1 MDAEYFLV
9 NKGTVKFDLPIDA
22 VLPQLLDKLSN
33 YGRVVLQ
40 APPGAGKTTRAPLA
54 VLNSGLCDGKILML
68 EPRRLA
74 AQTAAERMAKT
85 LGEPIGATVG
95 YRIRGQTKIGPNTR
109 IEVLTEGILT
119 QMLQSDAELSGISAI
134 VFDEFHER
142 SLNADLGLA
151 LAWEVRETLRDDL
164 MLVIMSAT
172 LDAGPIAKLLDNAP
186 IVTSKGQAYPVEILY
201 LAAPQKK
208 DATLEVEIREI
219 ILRAVNETDGD
230 ILVFLPGEREINKTL
245 FLLKNQLPETCV
257 IRPLMGN
264 LSYSDQKLA
273 LRPDQNK
280 RKIILATSIAETS
293 LTIEGINVVVDSGF
307 ARRTRYDPAKGLQKL
322 VTERSSKAEAIQRSG
337 RAGRTA
343 PGKCYRMWSR
353 AEEGMKPAFAPPEIA
368 TADLA
373 PMALQLT
380 KWGTKPDGLA
390 LLTSPPHGAWIQAQD
405 LLKKLGA
412 VDGNKL
418 SKCGE
423 NMVKLPLHAR
433 FSRMLVAAGPIA
445 APLAALLSERDIL
458 VSHQANLSPALQAIL
473 EPEPKCSIRD
483 HALLKRIKI
492 EARRLT
498 KLAPKGV
505 LAKYTQAQ
513 CLALAYPDRVAQRR
527 PGTQP
532 RYIMA
537 NGKGVV
543 LTNEDD
549 LANAKF
555 LVVSDLT
562 NQRHSNDLDPKI
574 RRALAISIT
583 EIREIFN
590 LEIKWLETCIWS
602 KRDARVSATRTES
615 FGAIQFTVENWKDVP
630 TDHVSHAMLKGI
642 KQMGLTLPKDAQ
654 RLQARASMMTQKTFP
669 DISNEGLLRNLE
681 GWLTPFISG
690 ITTKEQWSNFDPLP
704 ALKTYIGRENF
715 ILLDKTVPAYF
726 ETPLG
731 RRVIIDYSSETPSI
745 ELRIQE
751 LFGQKS
757 HPLIGGKPM
766 KVTLLSPA
774 HRPIQITMDIPG
786 FWRGSYADVRKDM
799 RSKYPKHPWPED
811 PTRADPTLRSKLRKK
826 SS

>member
-1 MDAEYFLV
+1 
-9 NKGTVKFDLPIDA
+9 
-22 VLPQLLDKLSN
+22 
-33 YGRVVLQ
+33 
-40 APPGAGKTTRAPLA
+40 
-54 VLNSGLCDGKILML
+54 
-68 EPRRLA
+68 
-74 AQTAAERMAKT
+74 
-85 LGEPIGATVG
+85 
-95 YRIRGQTKIGPNTR
+95 
-109 IEVLTEGILT
+109 
-119 QMLQSDAELSGISAI
+119 
-134 VFDEFHER
+134 
-142 SLNADLGLA
+142 
-151 LAWEVRETLRDDL
+151 
-164 MLVIMSAT
+164 
-172 LDAGPIAKLLDNAP
+172 
-186 IVTSKGQAYPVEILY
+186 
-201 LAAPQKK
+201 
-208 DATLEVEIREI
+208 
-219 ILRAVNETDGD
+219 
-230 ILVFLPGEREINKTL
+230 
-245 FLLKNQLPETCV
+245 
-257 IRPLMGN
+257 MGN

-273 LRPDQNK
+273 LRSEPNK

-353 AEEGMKPAFAPPEIA
+353 AEEGMKPAFAPPEIV

-380 KWGTKPDGLA
+380 KWGTKPDNLA

-418 SKCGE
+418 SKCGA

-433 FSRMLVAAGPIA
+433 FARMLVTAGPIA

-458 VSHQANLSPALQAIL
+458 VSHQANLSPALQAVL

-505 LAKYTQAQ
+505 LSKHSQAQ
-513 CLALAYPDRVAQRR
+513 CLALAYPDRIAQRR
-527 PGTQP
+527 PGIQP

-543 LTNEDD
+543 LTNDDD

-555 LVVSDLT
+555 LVVSDIT
-562 NQRHSNDLDPKI
+562 NQRRSNDLDPKI
-574 RRALAISIT
+574 RRALAISIA

-602 KRDARVSATRTES
+602 KREARVSATRTES

-630 TDHVSHAMLKGI
+630 TDHVTRAMLKGI

-654 RLQARASMMTQKTFP
+654 RLQSRARMMTHKTFP
-669 DISNEGLLRNLE
+669 DISDEGLLRNLE

-704 ALKTYIGRENF
+704 ALKTYIGRENVF
-715 ILLDKTVPAYF
+715 LLDKTVPAYF

-751 LFGQKS
+751 LFGQNS
-757 HPLIGGKPM
+757 HPLTGGKPM

-786 FWRGSYADVRKDM
+786 FWKGSYADVRKDM
-799 RSKYPKHPWPED
+799 RAKYPKHPWPED
-811 PTRADPTLRSKLRKK
+811 PTKADPTLRRKPRNK
-826 SS
+826 YAQ

>member
-1 MDAEYFLV
+1 M
-9 NKGTVKFDLPIDA
+9 
-22 VLPQLLDKLSN
+22 
-33 YGRVVLQ
+33 
-40 APPGAGKTTRAPLA
+40 
-54 VLNSGLCDGKILML
+54 C
-68 EPRRLA
+68 
-74 AQTAAERMAKT
+74 
-85 LGEPIGATVG
+85 
-95 YRIRGQTKIGPNTR
+95 IR
-109 IEVLTEGILT
+109 
-119 QMLQSDAELSGISAI
+119 
-134 VFDEFHER
+134 
-142 SLNADLGLA
+142 
-151 LAWEVRETLRDDL
+151 
-164 MLVIMSAT
+164 
-172 LDAGPIAKLLDNAP
+172 
-186 IVTSKGQAYPVEILY
+186 
-201 LAAPQKK
+201 
-208 DATLEVEIREI
+208 
-219 ILRAVNETDGD
+219 
-230 ILVFLPGEREINKTL
+230 
-245 FLLKNQLPETCV
+245 
-257 IRPLMGN
+257 
-264 LSYSDQKLA
+264 
-273 LRPDQNK
+273 
-280 RKIILATSIAETS
+280 
-293 LTIEGINVVVDSGF
+293 DS
-307 ARRTRYDPAKGLQKL
+307 
-322 VTERSSKAEAIQRSG
+322 SSKAEAIQRSG

-353 AEEGMKPAFAPPEIA
+353 AEEGMKPAFAPPEIS

-380 KWGTKPDGLA
+380 KWGTKLDGLA

-458 VSHQANLSPALQAIL
+458 VSHQANLSPALQAVL

-483 HALLKRIKI
+483 HALLKRIKT
-492 EARRLT
+492 EARRLA

-505 LAKYTQAQ
+505 LSKYSQAQ

-537 NGKGVV
+537 NGKGV
-543 LTNEDD
+543 LLANDDD
-549 LANAKF
+549 LANTKF
-555 LVVSDLT
+555 LVVSDIT

-630 TDHVSHAMLKGI
+630 TDRVSHAMLKGI

-669 DISNEGLLRNLE
+669 DISDEGLLSNLE
-681 GWLTPFISG
+681 SWLTPFISG

-799 RSKYPKHPWPED
+799 RAKYPKHPWPED
-811 PTRADPTLRSKLRKK
+811 PTRADPTLRSNPRKK
-826 SS
+826 